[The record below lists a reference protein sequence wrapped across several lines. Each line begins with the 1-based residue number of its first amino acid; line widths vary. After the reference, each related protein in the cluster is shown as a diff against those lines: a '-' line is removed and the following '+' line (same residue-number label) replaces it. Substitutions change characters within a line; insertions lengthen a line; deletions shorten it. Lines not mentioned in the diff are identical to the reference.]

1 MGGAKSG
8 QFDKIYYD
16 ESTGKLIIIEAKG
29 GGSELGG
36 RNVTVDKDGKGLNKE
51 EIGSYQQGTK
61 EYMES
66 VIWNYKKTYLE
77 LKNKPNKTPEE
88 KAIFD
93 NLEDTIDAFNSNKLT
108 IEYYEVRQKIKDDGS
123 LGNVKV
129 TEFDLGL

>member
-29 GGSELGG
+29 RGSELGG

-88 KAIFD
+88 KAI
-93 NLEDTIDAFNSNKLT
+93 LIT
-108 IEYYEVRQKIKDDGS
+108 
-123 LGNVKV
+123 
-129 TEFDLGL
+129 